1 MKYFVFIALTLFS
14 FQSLYAG
21 CGSCK
26 VSKKN
31 VVEVASPVF
40 ETSVAKDGSLKGLVL
55 ASCGMC
61 NFGMKNQRSCSLA
74 IKVGEEVSG
83 VVEELQ
89 SRGALVKIQ
98 NVKAFLPISEIQDD
112 RVSQMSDVL
121 KIGEV
126 VNGVVLE
133 IDKRQWKMKI
143 SLKQLVESKSRKEF
157 EEYLKTE
164 EKVQKQTLGDL
175 FADKLKEFK

>member
-1 MKYFVFIALTLFS
+1 
-14 FQSLYAG
+14 
-21 CGSCK
+21 
-26 VSKKN
+26 
-31 VVEVASPVF
+31 
-40 ETSVAKDGSLKGLVL
+40 
-55 ASCGMC
+55 
-61 NFGMKNQRSCSLA
+61 
-74 IKVGEEVSG
+74 
-83 VVEELQ
+83 
-89 SRGALVKIQ
+89 
-98 NVKAFLPISEIQDD
+98 
-112 RVSQMSDVL
+112 MSDVL